1 MGKEIE
7 DFEVVK
13 IKIKQNSKKVLH
25 LKRLADIIKNPNFTE
40 YVEKKQHKIV
50 EMHDYLKDMKG
61 KAFCEEFEANL
72 PNKIKGLAVLQDK
85 MLKVD
90 EQLNQQTNPRPRK
103 FTDVL
108 NDQLTSNQ
116 KEGHNR

>member
-40 YVEKKQHKIV
+40 YVEKNNVK
-50 EMHDYLKDMKG
+50 
-61 KAFCEEFEANL
+61 
-72 PNKIKGLAVLQDK
+72 
-85 MLKVD
+85 
-90 EQLNQQTNPRPRK
+90 
-103 FTDVL
+103 
-108 NDQLTSNQ
+108 
-116 KEGHNR
+116 